1 MLVKKD
7 RLKAV
12 LSKLAVFTSGGCG
25 AGDKT
30 TPVLFEAKE
39 GHISLTACDG
49 SNFGVFTFEN
59 DDPTAEMSFVTEYS
73 KLQSAAALRG
83 DADFSS
89 SSPVR
94 RPPSTT
100 PPPPPTPT
108 ASRRRT
114 SRTARRSRSRARS

>member
-39 GHISLTACDG
+39 HSRFRFPASVLLLIEADITAADKKYQFLCGGKILPIDNKSG
-49 SNFGVFTFEN
+49 IIVEI
-59 DDPTAEMSFVTEYS
+59 PAEPETAVI
-73 KLQSAAALRG
+73 R
-83 DADFSS
+83 
-89 SSPVR
+89 
-94 RPPSTT
+94 
-100 PPPPPTPT
+100 
-108 ASRRRT
+108 
-114 SRTARRSRSRARS
+114 